1 MTDSPHIVILG
12 IGNLLWADEGFGVRA
27 AEALYAGW
35 ALPEHVEVVDGGTQ
49 GLALLPIVQSA
60 SHLLIL
66 DAIDAGLAPGALA
79 VFEDDAV
86 PAYLT
91 AKKMS
96 LHQTGFSEV
105 LALAELSGQGPAQLA
120 LVGVQPVQLEDYGGS
135 LTEPVRA
142 QLPAALTHACRILA
156 SWGVTLTPRSQPV
169 QEGLHDASLAL
180 SAYEQG
186 RPSAADACRV
196 GDARVLAQRE
206 A

>member
-60 SHLLIL
+60 SHLLSL